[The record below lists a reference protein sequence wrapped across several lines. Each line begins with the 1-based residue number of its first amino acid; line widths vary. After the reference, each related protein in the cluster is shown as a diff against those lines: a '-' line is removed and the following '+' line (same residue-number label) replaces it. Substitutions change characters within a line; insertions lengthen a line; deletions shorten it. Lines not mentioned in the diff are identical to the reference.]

1 MVGGQRAHNRAYHI
15 SNNTHAISEIF
26 TISFAGQL
34 SYEIAIYALASS
46 HSIEGRCWQTD
57 VAISLD
63 ITL

>member
-46 HSIEGRCWQTD
+46 HSIEGT
-57 VAISLD
+57 A
-63 ITL
+63 